1 MTRWTANRLC
11 RRAMENLMFFN
22 VRRSDGIANPASGKF
37 LEVERR
43 AMTAHEIGTREE
55 WFAARLD
62 LLTVD
67 PSG

>member
-1 MTRWTANRLC
+1 
-11 RRAMENLMFFN
+11 MENLMFFN

-62 LLTVD
+62 LLTVE